1 MKLFKLDDGTPSIAN
16 QVKREFN
23 SSQLDYY
30 INELTRSAMDSTHTV
45 NDKNAPQDVDPG
57 KINLSNITLKE
68 VVGTDLSVLN
78 FKSDDTTVDDLI
90 KYSRETLQEGD
101 INFKK
106 KDYDSSLKDYE
117 SILRGISR
125 LALDK
130 QTAVK
135 KYKDEIVKRIDNC
148 YIKIYNKSLAEID
161 PKVKAETS
169 ATPKKITE
177 FAKSYEAILLDYQ
190 GRTKALNIPT
200 NPTIESVMVDRLEKL
215 DIANS
220 GYEEKKGDLLY
231 ENYKFS
237 QAKQIY
243 KKIYYTIRSRPQT
256 KVYKE
261 YSTKLLS
268 KINAVTETGTSF
280 VDNRVRAYCNAAEKK
295 NFQSQLAFDKGRTFE
310 AIAADEEVQD
320 SMLDARKTLQK
331 SEFASEQ
338 LFAFY
343 NDTVERLNKDK
354 KNPVAKSI
362 EKVHIEF
369 EDSGEVTKGMAISR
383 SILFPGYGQISERP
397 DKLKSKLIYYSGF
410 ASLAALTVS
419 TVNFYSAQRKYDREQ
434 GTDPA
439 LFAVVSQQN
448 APLLGLSFIN
458 SDYEKFTPLRE
469 NLRRAENYLNTS
481 IALYAGIYIY
491 SLVDILFFTNR
502 TEILGIKE
510 MNDRILAKSNE
521 NGFGFKMARTPT
533 SMPTANSGFE
543 QNYIFSYSHHW

>member
-1 MKLFKLDDGTPSIAN
+1 
-16 QVKREFN
+16 
-23 SSQLDYY
+23 
-30 INELTRSAMDSTHTV
+30 
-45 NDKNAPQDVDPG
+45 
-57 KINLSNITLKE
+57 
-68 VVGTDLSVLN
+68 
-78 FKSDDTTVDDLI
+78 
-90 KYSRETLQEGD
+90 
-101 INFKK
+101 
-106 KDYDSSLKDYE
+106 
-117 SILRGISR
+117 
-125 LALDK
+125 
-130 QTAVK
+130 
-135 KYKDEIVKRIDNC
+135 
-148 YIKIYNKSLAEID
+148 
-161 PKVKAETS
+161 
-169 ATPKKITE
+169 
-177 FAKSYEAILLDYQ
+177 
-190 GRTKALNIPT
+190 
-200 NPTIESVMVDRLEKL
+200 L

-220 GYEEKKGDLLY
+220 GYEEKKADLLY

-237 QAKQIY
+237 QAKKVYQ
-243 KKIYYTIRSRPQT
+243 KIYDTILSRPQT

-261 YSTKLLS
+261 YSAKLLS

-295 NFQSQLAFDKGRTFE
+295 NFQRQLAFDKGNTFE

-331 SEFASEQ
+331 SEFASNQ

-369 EDSGEVTKGMAISR
+369 EDSGDVTKGMAIRR
-383 SILFPGYGQISERP
+383 SIFFPGYGQISERP

-410 ASLAALTVS
+410 ASLAALTLS
-419 TVNFYSAQRKYDREQ
+419 TVNFYSAQRNYDRAE
-434 GTDPA
+434 GIE
-439 LFAVVSQQN
+439 
-448 APLLGLSFIN
+448 PLVIAAFGRESSPVFYYFIY
-458 SDYEKFTPLRE
+458 SDYQSFTPLRE

-481 IALYAGIYIY
+481 IFLYAGIYIY

-502 TEILGIKE
+502 TEILGFKE
-510 MNDRILAKSNE
+510 MNDRILAKGNE